1 MCILKYL
8 FSYVYFLAV
17 LGLHCYAGFSL
28 AAVIRGYS
36 LLVVR
41 RLLIAVPSLVAEHR
55 L

>member
-1 MCILKYL
+1 M
-8 FSYVYFLAV
+8 

-55 L
+55 LQGALASVVVVAGV